1 MALLIS
7 HSRRLDLIHFGFKN
21 KHGPFNTW
29 KQSGVTAWQM
39 MPVKILTDS
48 DLSRKQ
54 NKSCSQG
61 CRRRRRRQR
70 MRWMDGWHHRLDG
83 REFEQAPELVMDRE
97 AWQAT
102 VHGVTKRQTRLS
114 DGIELN

>member
-1 MALLIS
+1 MRSVPGFETHSGLLIVS
-7 HSRRLDLIHFGFKN
+7 SGIINFSKKKIRFNSFGFKN

-54 NKSCSQG
+54 N
-61 CRRRRRRQR
+61 
-70 MRWMDGWHHRLDG
+70 
-83 REFEQAPELVMDRE
+83 
-97 AWQAT
+97 
-102 VHGVTKRQTRLS
+102 
-114 DGIELN
+114 